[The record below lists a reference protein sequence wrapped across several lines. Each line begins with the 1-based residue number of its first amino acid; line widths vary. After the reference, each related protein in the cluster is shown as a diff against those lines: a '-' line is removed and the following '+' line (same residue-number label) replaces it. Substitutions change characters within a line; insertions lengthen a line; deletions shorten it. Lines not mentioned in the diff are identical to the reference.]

1 MADHKRHQRTKTD
14 YRKIY
19 EDHHGY
25 IPYDDQGRRYEI
37 HHRDGND
44 ENNNPSNLV
53 ALTIQ
58 EHYDLHYN
66 QGDYFE
72 CYMIMN
78 QRMSKRPEEL
88 SRLATLNNLK
98 RVKEGTNPLVGGKL
112 QRETQLRLW
121 KELGENHPLAKDQR
135 RRLEDG
141 THHLQ
146 KLGSEHPSYDP
157 TEYSFVN
164 TKTGERVTM
173 TQNDFLKK
181 YNLHSGSVSDLVNNK
196 RSVQSVNGWELIDP
210 LTNEPVKRVNTSRD
224 NNVYEF
230 VNRKTGE
237 MVSMTR
243 EQMCSVY
250 KLRSN
255 SLCEVILG
263 HRKSVYGW
271 SLKK

>member
-1 MADHKRHQRTKTD
+1 MTKRHRRTKVD

-19 EDHHGY
+19 EEHFGP
-25 IPYDDQGRRYEI
+25 IPYDADGRRYEI

-44 ENNNPSNLV
+44 ENNDPSNLV

-58 EHYDLHYN
+58 EHYDLHYD

-78 QRMSKRPEEL
+78 QRMSKSPEEL

-98 RVKEGTNPLVGGKL
+98 RVANGTNPLVGGAL
-112 QRETQLRLW
+112 QRISSKKYWE
-121 KELGENHPLAKDQR
+121 KMGENHPVVVSNRQR
-135 RRLEDG
+135 INDG
-141 THHLQ
+141 THHLL
-146 KLGSEHPSYDP
+146 KTGSEHPSYDS

-164 TKTGERVTM
+164 TNTGERVTM

-181 YNLHSGSVSDLVNNK
+181 YDLHSGSVSDMVNNK
-196 RSVQSVNGWELIDP
+196 RGVQSVNGWKLIDP
-210 LTNEPVKRVNTSRD
+210 LTNEPVKRVNAQRD

-230 VNRKTGE
+230 VNKKTGKT
-237 MVSMTR
+237 VSMTR
-243 EQMCSVY
+243 EQLCSEY
-250 KLRSN
+250 KLSSS
-255 SLCEVILG
+255 SLCEVIHDRG
-263 HRKSVYGW
+263 QRKSVGGW

>member
-1 MADHKRHQRTKTD
+1 MTIHKRHQRTKID

-19 EDHHGY
+19 ENHHGP
-25 IPYDDQGRRYEI
+25 IPHDDEGRRYEI
-37 HHRDGND
+37 HHKDGDD
-44 ENNNPSNLV
+44 ENNDPSNLV

-58 EHYDLHYN
+58 EHYDLHYD

-78 QRMSKRPEEL
+78 QRMSKSPEEL

-98 RVKEGTNPLVGGKL
+98 RVKEGTHPLVSGEIQSK
-112 QRETQLRLW
+112 TQLRLW
-121 KELGENHPLAKDQR
+121 KELGENHPLAKAQR
-135 RRLEDG
+135 QRIEEG

-146 KLGSEHPSYDP
+146 KTGADHPSYDS

-173 TQNDFLKK
+173 PRNDFLKK
-181 YNLHSGSVSDLVNNK
+181 YNLHSGSVSDMVNNK
-196 RSVQSVNGWELIDP
+196 RGVQSVDGWKLIDP
-210 LTNEPVKRVNTSRD
+210 LTNEPVKRINTRRD
-224 NNVYEF
+224 NSVYEF
-230 VNRKTGE
+230 INRKTGE
-237 MVSMTR
+237 SASMTR
-243 EQMCSVY
+243 EQLCRDY
-250 KLRSN
+250 KLRAN

-263 HRKSVYGW
+263 HRKSVGGW